1 MTTRMPRRTELEST
15 ICVAAEKADRLGHPQ
30 FVSAQAAV
38 QGGDPLALFE
48 GAPSSEHRFYWSQ
61 PAAGLALAS
70 WGAEATIETKGPGR
84 FAEAWRAVADI
95 GAATHLG
102 PGTVDRAGPRFV
114 GGFAF
119 SDQPQVGGV
128 WHGFPTAR
136 LVLPR
141 VLFQRQ
147 AERRALWVTQRV
159 APGASSQDL
168 TDRWEASFAE
178 GLEMTARVWRRV
190 PEVALESEASWDAG
204 ERGEE
209 YAVVADRAHDVYR
222 GQVAA
227 ALRAIAA
234 GEFEKVVLARAL
246 DVRHPGR
253 FDVEAFLHSLQGI
266 YPHCT
271 TLAVSH
277 GDDTLVAASPELL
290 LRRQEGRIETCALA
304 GSARRGRS
312 PEEDDALAQSLRD
325 SDKERAE
332 HAAVVRSIRDALGPI
347 CSKLTGPLEPELM
360 RVEGIQHLATPLAGE
375 LEGGADGPSVLE
387 LASRLH
393 PTAAVGGL
401 PVAEAGVWLAQKEGL
416 ARGWYAGPI
425 GWLDAAGNGEWWLAL
440 RSALIRNSTESDGT
454 SEARLFAGA
463 GVVAGS
469 DPELELR
476 ETRLKLRALLAPLT
490 EI

>member
-1 MTTRMPRRTELEST
+1 MKTKTPRRAELESAIT
-15 ICVAAEKADRLGHPQ
+15 VATEKADRVGRPQ
-30 FVSAQAAV
+30 FVSCQAAV
-38 QGGDPLALFE
+38 EGGDPLALFE
-48 GAPSSEHRFYWSQ
+48 GASSGAHRFYWSQ
-61 PAAGLALAS
+61 PAGELALAS

-102 PGTVDRAGPRFV
+102 PGTADWAGPLFV

-128 WHGFPTAR
+128 WHAFPTAR

-141 VLFQRQ
+141 VLFKMQGDSC
-147 AERRALWVTQRV
+147 ALWVTQRV
-159 APGASSQDL
+159 APGGSPGEL
-168 TDRWEASFAE
+168 TDRWESSLLE
-178 GLEMTARVWRRV
+178 GVEQVARVWHRV
-190 PEVALESEASWDAG
+190 PEVSMASEASFHEG
-204 ERGEE
+204 EPGEE

-234 GEFEKVVLARAL
+234 GDFEKVVLARAL

-253 FDVEAFLHSLQGI
+253 FDVEAFLDSLQGI

-277 GDDTLVAASPELL
+277 GDDTVVAASPELL
-290 LRRQEGRIETCALA
+290 LRRQGGRIETCALA

-312 PEEDDALAQSLRD
+312 PEEDDALAQALHD

-332 HAAVVRSIRDALGPI
+332 HGAVVRSIRAALEPV
-347 CSKLTGPLEPELM
+347 CSKLTGPPEPELM

-375 LEGGADGPSVLE
+375 LGGGANGPSVLE

-401 PVAEAGVWLAQKEGL
+401 PVAEAGRWLAQEEGL

-440 RSALIRNSTESDGT
+440 RSALIRNSTESDGV